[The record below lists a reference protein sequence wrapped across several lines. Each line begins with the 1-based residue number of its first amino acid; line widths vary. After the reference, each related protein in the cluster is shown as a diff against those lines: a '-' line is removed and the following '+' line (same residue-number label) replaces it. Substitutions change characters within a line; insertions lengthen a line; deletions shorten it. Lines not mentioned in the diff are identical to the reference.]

1 MSFREYDKKTFIAD
15 AARDFAAR
23 RISKRDF
30 LKKMGIAGVGFSAF
44 NLGLLGSTRPFRGT
58 GLIGDAAYAQ
68 DAEMTK
74 WLKDVSGP
82 FKGTKIRYTSEA
94 TPPTVVLDKLKGEF
108 TEATGIEVEIEIVPL
123 EQVLAK
129 ATQDVQGQLGSYDIY
144 YLDQSW
150 VATFSQDT
158 VDPVAY
164 YKDKPDLAMPGFDFD
179 DFSKPLVDGL
189 ALYDGKWGGI
199 PFDIP
204 IFITMYRKDILEKH
218 KIAPPTTVDEF
229 TAAVKMIT
237 EAEKANGM
245 YGTGLQAKSG
255 HYSLNCDWTQALWN
269 AGGSIFTKDK
279 KFSGNDEA
287 GIAGLQWY
295 QEMAKNAPPES
306 FNSTWDGQWQMM
318 ASGQCAL
325 VNSWDEFF
333 PGLDGADSKVQ
344 GLWEPLHPIVGK
356 ALRPV
361 ADAGFGEIPNNGHQG
376 GSILGLSKYSKNI
389 DAAWLFMQ
397 WACSKDIMVR
407 CTLGGGF
414 APMRL
419 SSFADERVKAKA
431 VVGPGTTRHLDV
443 VKWTIDNAI
452 ASEPDMP
459 LWAGFSNNE
468 IPVNLGKLLTG
479 QDFGGDAKKCMDT
492 IATAIDAAVAES
504 GL

>member
-1 MSFREYDKKTFIAD
+1 MSFRDYDKKTYIVDTAK
-15 AARDFAAR
+15 DFANR
-23 RISKRDF
+23 RISKRAF
-30 LKKMGIAGVGFSAF
+30 LKKMGMAGIGFSAF
-44 NLGLLGSTRPFRGT
+44 NVALLGNTRRNRGFT
-58 GLIGDAAYAQ
+58 LGQEAMAQ
-68 DAEMTK
+68 DAEVNK

-82 FKGTKIRYTSEA
+82 FKGAKIRYTSEA
-94 TPPTVVLDKLKGEF
+94 TPPTVVLDQLKGEF

-129 ATQDVQGQLGSYDIY
+129 ATQDVQGQLGTYDLY

-150 VATFSQDT
+150 VATFAQDCI
-158 VDPVAY
+158 DPIDY
-164 YKDKPDLAMPGFDFD
+164 YKQKPDLAMPGMDWD
-179 DFSKPLVDGL
+179 DFSKPLVEGL
-189 ALYDGKWGGI
+189 ALYEGRWGGI

-204 IFITMYRKDILEKH
+204 IMTTMYRKDILEKH
-218 KIAPPTTVDEF
+218 GIAPPNTVDEF
-229 TAAVKMIT
+229 VAAVKMIT

-255 HYSLNCDWTQALWN
+255 HYSLECDWTQVVWN
-269 AGGSIFTKDK
+269 NGGTIFGADK
-279 KFSGNDEA
+279 KFAGNSDA
-287 GIAGLQWY
+287 AVGGLKIY
-295 QEMAKNAPPES
+295 QELLKNAPPES
-306 FNSTWDGQWQMM
+306 TNSTWDGQWQMM

-333 PGLDGADSKVQ
+333 PGLDAADSKVQ
-344 GLWEPLHPIVGK
+344 GLWECKRPIRGPK
-356 ALRPV
+356 YATI
-361 ADAGFGEIPNNGHQG
+361 AEAGFGEVPNAGHQG

-397 WACSKDIMVR
+397 WACSKDVMTR
-407 CTLGGGF
+407 CTLLGGF

-431 VVGPGTTRHLDV
+431 VVGPGTTRHLDM
-443 VKWTIDNAI
+443 VKWIIDNNM

-479 QDFGGDAKKCMDT
+479 QDYNGDAKACMDA
-492 IATAIDAAVAES
+492 IAQQIDAAVADA